1 MLVLAGLLSVGGVLW
16 WRSGPADGPVHN
28 GRNVSAWLQIIAD
41 PKADVLLRDEAEKAF
56 IELGTNALPV
66 LTNRLFTTE
75 TRYSRWRQESGTN
88 WVETIR
94 KRLPEELP
102 AALWRRAA
110 AKQITLLGS
119 DAEQV
124 APLLAHALP
133 DPDRAV
139 RGYSYNL
146 LNRLRASPEIIV
158 PGLIECLRSP
168 DPGIRVFGAG
178 ELGFIGPEAKAGVP
192 ALIQALGDEDDSVVL
207 NAIVALGRIGTAAK
221 GAVPQLRELL
231 KSTKPEMQLNSASTL
246 TRLDLNEAE
255 RVVPVLAGLLKHQDS
270 SIVET
275 AVRQLSDL
283 GTHAA
288 QASAQVEMLLEH
300 SEGPIQQLAEEAL
313 GRMTRELQNPPAD
326 LLVGTSET
334 YFLAVEGALEWDD
347 FSSRKSVG
355 RMLTLPFQAEAS
367 TNGYTLFLR
376 QRGVKGNWRVLVNN
390 QAVGNLVAQET
401 ELNAYFEVPARV
413 ITNGMNHLLIEPPKM
428 VDDIEVADIR
438 LVRGPAVPL
447 FKECALTITAV
458 EGPGGTPLPCRIT
471 IADGNGALAALL
483 PMSGSGTNTNSL
495 AMSVRPGVIYTRDG
509 KASVNLLPGDY
520 MVYAS
525 RGMEYSVATQ
535 QVTVAKGQTQ
545 SVNLSIRKEVNTK
558 GWVAADTHIHTRTH
572 SGHGDAT
579 IDERMLTIAGEGI
592 ELAIATDHNHHADYS
607 EAAVRTKLK
616 EHFTSVVGNEVTTKV
631 GHFNAFP
638 IASGSTVADFKSE
651 DWGHL
656 IRGMRATP
664 GVQVVTLNHPRD
676 LHSGFIPLGVTN
688 FNPVTGQHVRLTNEV
703 FDAMEVITSG
713 AMQSDVYLLYRDWFA
728 LLNRGHRVMSVG
740 SSDTHD
746 VSRFILGQG
755 RTYLA
760 AGDEHPER
768 IDVSEAC
775 KSLKAGKASV
785 SLGLF
790 ADMDVAQKF
799 HLGDLATNLTD
810 EFIVTVHADSPSW
823 TWVQKVELYANGVKI
838 RETDY
843 VQPRVRLR
851 RSSGFVLNRPFHDVY
866 LVGIATGPG
875 VTAPFAETPRPY
887 QPTSKTFTP
896 KVLASTNPIWIDG
909 DGDGKYTSPRGYA
922 EQLVKDYGMNMERLL
937 PALAPYDEAIVVQ
950 TLDICRERGVKFEG
964 TEFQK
969 VVEGAS
975 TVVKKALRLMKEG
988 GNGK

>member
-1 MLVLAGLLSVGGVLW
+1 MYLVLGGLLILGGVLF
-16 WRSGPADGPVHN
+16 WRFQQTAEPLYK
-28 GRNVSAWLQIIAD
+28 GRNVSGWLEVIAD

-75 TRYSRWRQESGTN
+75 TRYSRWRLQNGTN
-88 WVETIR
+88 WVETFR
-94 KRLPEELP
+94 KKLPEPLP
-102 AALWRRAA
+102 AAFWRRAA

-119 DAEQV
+119 HAEPV
-124 APLLAHALP
+124 APLLAQALT

-139 RGYSYNL
+139 RGYCYNL
-146 LNRLRASPEIIV
+146 LNRLRTPPEVVV
-158 PGLIECLRSP
+158 PGLIACLRSP
-168 DPGIRVFGAG
+168 DPAIRVFGAG

-192 ALIQALGDEDDSVVL
+192 ALVNALSDEDDSVQL
-207 NAIVALGRIGTAAK
+207 NAVVALGRIGPSAKTAM
-221 GAVPQLRELL
+221 PRLRELL
-231 KSTKPEMQLNSASTL
+231 KDSRPEMQLNSASTL
-246 TRLDLNEAE
+246 TRLDLMEAE
-255 RVVPVLAGLLKHQDS
+255 RVVPVLAALLKHQDN
-270 SIVET
+270 SIVEA

-283 GTHAA
+283 GTNAS
-288 QASAQVEMLLEH
+288 QAVAQVEALLEH
-300 SEGPIQQLAEEAL
+300 PAEPIQQLAEEAL
-313 GRMTRELQNPPAD
+313 SRMTKELQNPPAD
-326 LLVGTSET
+326 LLVGISEK

-347 FSSRKSVG
+347 FSKLKPVG
-355 RMLTLPFQAEAS
+355 RMLNLPFQAEAS

-376 QRGVKGNWRVLVNN
+376 QRGVKGTWRVLVNN
-390 QAVGNLVAQET
+390 QVVGTLVARET
-401 ELNAYFEVPARV
+401 ELNSYFEISPKV
-413 ITNGMNHLLIEPPKM
+413 ITNGVSRLLIEPPKM
-428 VDDIEVADIR
+428 VDDIEIADIR
-438 LVRGPAVPL
+438 LVRGPAAPL
-447 FKECALTITAV
+447 FHECALMVKVV
-458 EGPGGTPLPCRIT
+458 EGPGDTSLPCRIT
-471 IADGNGALAALL
+471 VADGNGALAALL
-483 PMSGSGTNTNSL
+483 PRRGSGTNTNSL

-509 KASVNLLPGDY
+509 TAEMNLLPGDY
-520 MVYAS
+520 TVYAS

-535 QVTVAKGQTQ
+535 QVTIAKGQTQ

-607 EAAVRTKLK
+607 DAATRTKLK
-616 EHFTSVVGNEVTTKV
+616 EHFTSVIGNEVTTKV

-638 IASGSTVADFKSE
+638 IASGSTVADFKSDNWTE
-651 DWGHL
+651 L
-656 IRGMRATP
+656 LRGIRATP

-676 LHSGFIPLGVTN
+676 LHSGFVPLGATN
-688 FNPVTGQHVRLTNEV
+688 FNPVTGRHVRITNEV

-728 LLNRGHRVMSVG
+728 LLNRGLRVMSVG

-760 AGDEHPER
+760 AGDDHVDR
-768 IDVSEAC
+768 IDVNEAC
-775 KSLKAGKASV
+775 RSLKAGKASV

-851 RSSGFVLNRPFHDVY
+851 RSTGFVLNRPFHDVY

-887 QPTSKTFTP
+887 QPNSKTFTP

-909 DGDGKYTSPRGYA
+909 DGDGKYTSPQEYA
-922 EQLVKDYGMNMERLL
+922 EQLVKDFGVSPERLL

-950 TLDICRERGVKFEG
+950 ALDICRERGVKLEG
-964 TEFQK
+964 VEFQK
-969 VVEGAS
+969 AAEVAS
-975 TVVKKALRLMKEG
+975 PKVKKAWGLIKE
-988 GNGK
+988 NGR